1 MIETIKLIE
10 QWGYDKN
17 IHLASPLMQTT
28 KTQEEYIELQQAIIT
43 YEDECSPCR
52 NCESAEED
60 ISEDYGYVCHQTVE
74 CKYLTDIKD
83 ATGDI
88 FVTLVMLSI
97 QNKDLKIDYDGE
109 DYTCLGYQEEVFVI
123 SNHISDMQV
132 SIKYNEIVQYHIN
145 RIINSLRYIAKGYN
159 FTLEECVKYAYNQI
173 KDREGEMKNGLWV
186 KE

>member
-1 MIETIKLIE
+1 MEQLINNIE

-17 IHLASPLMQTT
+17 IHLASPLLQTT
-28 KTQEEYIELQQAIIT
+28 KSDEECIELKQAII
-43 YEDECSPCR
+43 R
-52 NCESAEED
+52 REELEHEFCNANT
-60 ISEDYGYVCHQTVE
+60 SLTVE
-74 CKYLTDIKD
+74 EYCNKMGIYKEEIKD
-83 ATGDI
+83 AIGDI